1 MRGGDYMY
9 AQIQDLL
16 FDGSGALIPEL
27 LTNATSSFGSML
39 VIALPLVFGVAI
51 FYWVIRHFRGTAKV

>member
-1 MRGGDYMY
+1 MY
-9 AQIQDLL
+9 SQIQDIL

-27 LTNATSSFGSML
+27 LSNATSSFGSML

-51 FYWVIRHFRGTAKV
+51 FYWVVRHFRGVARV